1 MPKIVMRSIAAPKQI
16 LLGGLLCMVSLSAM
30 AELVPIAVVNFTAS
44 SPTPYRS
51 SLPEMVVNELVSSNK
66 FDVLEREK
74 LNSVVGEIGFQAT
87 SGFVSPEQAVQAGG
101 MLGAHLLVTGHVLDH
116 GREQQTYSGYGIQTI
131 KIIYRLKARME
142 VVDVATGRKLF
153 SYVAQARDV
162 NRAIQGQNY
171 DSTRRDLAGKV
182 ARQLVARMLASKRI
196 SAITD
201 GPKSVTIAIESVPPE
216 ADVEINGIY
225 YGMAGDSIKL
235 VPGNHEIKV
244 SLPGYLEWTKTVLV
258 GDGARIRARLTRDN
272 TTRSES
278 KLTIDVQ

>member
-1 MPKIVMRSIAAPKQI
+1 M
-16 LLGGLLCMVSLSAM
+16 LGSLLCVVSLSAM
-30 AELVPIAVVNFTAS
+30 AGLVLIAVVNFTAS

-51 SLPEMVVNELVSSNK
+51 SLPKMVVHELVSSNK

-74 LNSVVGEIGFQAT
+74 LNSVIGEISFQAT
-87 SGFVSPEQAVQAGG
+87 SGFVSPEQAVQVGG

-116 GREQQTYSGYGIQTI
+116 GREQQTYSGYGIQTT

-162 NRAIQGQNY
+162 KQVIQGQNY
-171 DSTRRDLAGKV
+171 DSTQRDLAGKV

-196 SAITD
+196 SAIAD
-201 GPKSVTIAIESVPPE
+201 RPKSVTIVIESVPAE
-216 ADVEINGIY
+216 ADVKINGIY
-225 YGMAGDSIKL
+225 HGMAGDRIKL

-258 GDGARIRARLTRDN
+258 RDGTRIQARLTRDN

-278 KLTIDVQ
+278 KLKIDIQ